1 MISLVRELHI
11 HICIHQI
18 IYQENKFSI
27 SLWNKLISFCIIIII
42 SRYKNTFFPLLHHQH
57 HQTSIEL
64 FFMDSIA
71 MYGKNIFMITKNAI
85 IGLCERIT
93 NETGESRV

>member
-1 MISLVRELHI
+1 MYFLFSLL
-11 HICIHQI
+11 
-18 IYQENKFSI
+18 
-27 SLWNKLISFCIIIII
+27 
-42 SRYKNTFFPLLHHQH
+42 HQH

-71 MYGKNIFMITKNAI
+71 MYRKNIFMITKNAI

-93 NETGESRV
+93 KLVKVGYKFFSWSWNKNTLGT